1 MSSTGSVM
9 ALSDWERLEDPPGQR
24 LELISGRV
32 RMNPAPRIIHQQVVR
47 LLTNALADACGPEHL
62 AVFDI
67 EWRIRAADPSVLS
80 HAPRPDVTVAPLTA
94 LREGSALWES
104 PLVVVEVLSPGN
116 RKPDIAQKRALYFEQ
131 GAGHYVEVTITG
143 DEREVAITWH
153 RRGSHDWVE
162 TTSARGEALLQVDDP
177 FDLVI
182 RPNELLF

>member
-1 MSSTGSVM
+1 MSRTGSAM
-9 ALSDWERLEDPPGQR
+9 ALADWERLEDPPGQR

-32 RMNPAPRIIHQQVVR
+32 RMDPAPRIIHQQVVR
-47 LLTNALADACGPEHL
+47 LLTNALADAAAPDYL

-67 EWRIRAADPSVLS
+67 EWRIRADDPSALS
-80 HAPRPDVTVAPLTA
+80 HAPRPDVTVARRAA

-116 RKPDIAQKRALYFEQ
+116 RKPDIAQKRALYFEH
-131 GAGHYVEVTITG
+131 GAGHYVEVRITG
-143 DEREVAITWH
+143 DEREVAITWYH
-153 RRGSHDWVE
+153 RGPHDWVE
-162 TTSARGEALLQVDDP
+162 ATSAQGEAPLEVDDP

>member
-1 MSSTGSVM
+1 MSRTGSAM
-9 ALSDWERLEDPPGQR
+9 ALSDWERLEDPPGHR

-47 LLTNALADACGPEHL
+47 LLTNALADACGPEFL

-67 EWRIRAADPSVLS
+67 EWRIRAANPSALS
-80 HAPRPDVTVAPLTA
+80 HAPRPDVTVAPLAA

-116 RKPDIAQKRALYFEQ
+116 RKPDIAEKRALYFEH
-131 GAGHYVEVTITG
+131 GAGHYMEVSITR
-143 DEREVAITWH
+143 DEREVAITWY
-153 RRGSHDWVE
+153 RRGDHDWVKA
-162 TTSARGEALLQVDDP
+162 TSCRGDALLEIDDP